1 MGMYDRDWY
10 KDSPRNPNWFS
21 ELHPVGKVL
30 LVAFGIALAVVAY
43 FRFTNPNRGREDFP
57 DANMLDELRAR
68 VQEQAANASIHTAAE
83 NGDVGRVA
91 QLLTADPSLVHSLR
105 RKDIPDQPL
114 HVAAL
119 AGNRHVADL
128 LLRYGA
134 DVNARGDQG
143 MTPLHCA
150 ALNGNL
156 DVAELL
162 LKRGANPSLKDD
174 AGETAL
180 QIASRIDDDPDSVK
194 LADLLRRKSDKR

>member
-1 MGMYDRDWY
+1 MYDRDWY
-10 KDSPRNPNWFS
+10 KDPPRQPNWFS
-21 ELHPVGKVL
+21 QLHPLGQVL
-30 LVAFGIALAVVAY
+30 LVAFAIALAVFAY
-43 FRFTNPNRGREDFP
+43 FRFVNPHHGREDFP
-57 DANMLDELRAR
+57 EPDLDEFRSHFA
-68 VQEQAANASIHTAAE
+68 EQTASTPIHAAAE

-91 QLLTADPSLVHSLR
+91 QLLTADPSLVHAIR

-119 AGNRHVADL
+119 AGNRQVADL

-162 LKRGANPSLKDD
+162 LKRGANPALKDD

-180 QIASRIDDDPDSVK
+180 QLASRSDDPASVK
-194 LADLLRRKSDKR
+194 LANLLRRRSDPR